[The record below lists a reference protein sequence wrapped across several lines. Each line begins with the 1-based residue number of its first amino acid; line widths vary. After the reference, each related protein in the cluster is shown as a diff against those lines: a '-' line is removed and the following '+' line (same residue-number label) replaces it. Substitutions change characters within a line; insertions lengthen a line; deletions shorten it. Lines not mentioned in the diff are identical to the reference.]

1 MSGSWSLFVI
11 VLTVLN
17 VAGCAWLMAWS
28 RKRRPDEGQT
38 TGHLWDGDLEEGNN
52 PLPRWW
58 LGLFWVTIAFSAVYL
73 VLFPGF
79 GNFSGLLGWS
89 QVSQYDDEV
98 AAAEEVYGAMFA
110 ALAATPVAEL
120 AGRPDAQGAGR
131 SLFATNCATCHGSD
145 ARGARGYP
153 NLTDEEW
160 LWGGDPD
167 SIVASIRGGRTGVMP
182 GFAASLDE
190 DTLELLAD
198 YVEHLAGREVDQQRV
213 AQATPHFTTY
223 CSACHGMDGQ
233 GNPLLGAPSLV
244 NELWLHGSGRT
255 VIRDVIA
262 NGRTNA
268 MPAQEPLLGTDRVHV
283 LAAYVYGLPGGD

>member
-1 MSGSWSLFVI
+1 
-11 VLTVLN
+11 
-17 VAGCAWLMAWS
+17 
-28 RKRRPDEGQT
+28 
-38 TGHLWDGDLEEGNN
+38 LWDGDLEEGNS

-58 LGLFWVTIAFSAVYL
+58 LGLFWLTIAFSGVYL
-73 VLFPGF
+73 VLYPGLGSF
-79 GNFSGLLGWS
+79 AGLLGWS
-89 QVSQYDDEV
+89 QVSQYDEEV
-98 AAAEEVYGAMFA
+98 AAAEEVYGEIFA

-120 AGRPDAQGAGR
+120 AGRPDALSAGR
-131 SLFATNCATCHGSD
+131 SLFATHCATCHGSD

-182 GFAASLDE
+182 GFAATLEE
-190 DTLELLAD
+190 DTLDLMVD
-198 YVEHLAGREVDQQRV
+198 YVEHLAGRQIDRERV
-213 AQATPHFTTY
+213 GQAMPQFNVY
-223 CSACHGMDGQ
+223 CAACHGMSGR
-233 GNPLLGAPSLV
+233 GNALLGAPSLV
-244 NELWLHGSGRT
+244 NEIWLHGGGRS

-283 LAAYVYGLPGGD
+283 LAAYVYGLRGGD